1 MGLWG
6 EVLFRRTG
14 RDFFMTSEKPFFVER
29 QSVRMD
35 GKNVVV
41 SGDGDYAIKASG
53 GYPWCRIEVILNT

>member
-1 MGLWG
+1 
-6 EVLFRRTG
+6 
-14 RDFFMTSEKPFFVER
+14 MTSEKPFFVER